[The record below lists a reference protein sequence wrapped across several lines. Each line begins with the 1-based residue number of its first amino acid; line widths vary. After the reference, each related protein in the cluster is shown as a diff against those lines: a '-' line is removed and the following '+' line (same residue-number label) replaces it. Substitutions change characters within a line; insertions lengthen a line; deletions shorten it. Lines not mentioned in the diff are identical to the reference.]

1 MDPTF
6 TTKRAQAYGLLS
18 IESTF
23 VTSPQTLSLALP
35 AVSSLSFFDIG
46 S

>member
-1 MDPTF
+1 MGPTF